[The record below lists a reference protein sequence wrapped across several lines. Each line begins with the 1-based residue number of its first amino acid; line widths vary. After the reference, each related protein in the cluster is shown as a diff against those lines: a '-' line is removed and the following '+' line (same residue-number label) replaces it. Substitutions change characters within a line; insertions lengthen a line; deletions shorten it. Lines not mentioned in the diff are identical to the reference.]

1 MPLEVNQKE
10 FWKFEGRISRMQLGI
25 KKRCCMEVTMP
36 ETDLDVQVRC
46 NGQIYRQEE
55 HSRKEGQ
62 CA

>member
-1 MPLEVNQKE
+1 
-10 FWKFEGRISRMQLGI
+10 
-25 KKRCCMEVTMP
+25 MEVTMP